1 MHWCVDL
8 RVVDWKGAF
17 RGGEEKCG
25 DGEDRQCINWGI
37 FRLISL
43 RSTTRLI

>member
-25 DGEDRQCINWGI
+25 DGEDRQCINCG
-37 FRLISL
+37 L
-43 RSTTRLI
+43 